1 VIALEVIAG
10 PDAGARH
17 VLPDSEPQLLGR
29 STEAIGSTDP
39 AMSRRHAEL
48 TPSQDGWFVRDLQST
63 HGTLV
68 NGERIAGRR
77 PLRMGDVVRCGET
90 EFRVAEADAPAPP
103 APEGTDPARLQAIG
117 ETVAT
122 ISHGIKNILQGLRS
136 GADAVELALRREDLA
151 MAREGWPIV
160 ARNLDRVS

>member
-1 VIALEVIAG
+1 MPWLMVATVSPIACSRAG
-10 PDAGARH
+10 SVPPGAGGAAA
-17 VLPDSEPQLLGR
+17 SASATR
-29 STEAIGSTDP
+29 SSVSP
-39 AMSRRHAEL
+39 
-48 TPSQDGWFVRDLQST
+48 DGWFVRDLQST

-68 NGERIAGRR
+68 NGERVAGRR
-77 PLRMGDVVRCGET
+77 ALRAGDVLRCGDT
-90 EFRVAEADAPAPP
+90 ELRVAEADAAVPAT
-103 APEGTDPARLQAIG
+103 PEGSDPARLQAIG

-160 ARNLDRVS
+160 ARNLDRVSWLVMNML